1 MTDSQTTA
9 DVTSIEPG
17 PAAVL
22 DRFLRL
28 FNEMGSGHTGDLASV
43 YGDQVT
49 FTDPFVS
56 VQGLPALTEYF
67 TGAYEN
73 VIDCRFR
80 FADSIIGPDG
90 HVCIPWVMV
99 LRHKRIRRGDT
110 IEVDGISHLRID
122 NDRIVSHRDYFDAG
136 QLLYENLPVLGT
148 AVRWLRK
155 HAA

>member
-1 MTDSQTTA
+1 MTDLQSTA
-9 DVTSIEPG
+9 ALNAIDS
-17 PAAVL
+17 ASDQVL
-22 DRFLRL
+22 DRFLTL

-43 YGDQVT
+43 YSERVT

-56 VQGLPALTEYF
+56 VRGLDPLREYF
-67 TGAYEN
+67 GGAYEN
-73 VIDCRFR
+73 VIHCRFR
-80 FADSIIGPDG
+80 FAEAVVGPTG
-90 HVCIPWVMV
+90 TACVPWVMV

-110 IEVDGISHLRID
+110 IEVDGISHLQIKD
-122 NDRIVSHRDYFDAG
+122 DRIVSHRDYFDAG